1 MDWVPITRDCFVFG
15 LNVTVLVIIVWDE
28 KIYWYEAMILLIL
41 AIFYYITMFQSHR
54 ISKFMKRKFEDDY
67 GCCNKEHLG
76 KYLNLVKNSSLTQE
90 VNGSITVFII

>member
-15 LNVTVLVIIVWDE
+15 LIVTVLIIIVWDE

-54 ISKFMKRKFEDDY
+54 ISKFMKRKFEDDF
-67 GCCNKEHLG
+67 GCCNKEHFG
-76 KYLNLVKNSSLTQE
+76 KYIVP
-90 VNGSITVFII
+90 NG